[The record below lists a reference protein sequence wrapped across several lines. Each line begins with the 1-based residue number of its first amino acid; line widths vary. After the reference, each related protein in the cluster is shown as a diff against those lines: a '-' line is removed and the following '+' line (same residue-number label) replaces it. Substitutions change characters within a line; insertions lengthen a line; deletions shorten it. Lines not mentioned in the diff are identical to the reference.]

1 MRADRHPP
9 LSFLAFREWVA
20 LFGQSDAAVR
30 ALPALVSC
38 ITLVL
43 FAACV
48 RRIAAAPTALLATT
62 LHAVSPYQVWIA
74 QEARMYPLV
83 ELGAVLVLL
92 GGEHARERRVLV
104 VGLACVGTWLAFV
117 SHDLGVCVAGLTL
130 ASGLSWRE
138 RRHAALGVAIGT
150 IAWPPWLLAALR
162 EQMQSSWGDTVKL
175 SWSDVAELAPRLL
188 AVEMDAVPEVGRPA
202 AYALGLL
209 CWLALAHCGWLA
221 RRDRVDPHRI

>member
-1 MRADRHPP
+1 M
-9 LSFLAFREWVA
+9 
-20 LFGQSDAAVR
+20 FGQSDAAIR

-83 ELGAVLVLL
+83 GLGAVLVLF
-92 GGEHARERRVLV
+92 GGEHARERRVLGA
-104 VGLACVGTWLAFV
+104 GLACVGTWLAFV
-117 SHDLGVCVAGLTL
+117 SHDLGVCVAGLAL

-138 RRHAALGVAIGT
+138 RRHVAPGVAVGT
-150 IAWPPWLLAALR
+150 IAGLPWLLATLR
-162 EQMQSSWGDTVKL
+162 EQMQASGGGPVQHD
-175 SWSDVAELAPRLL
+175 
-188 AVEMDAVPEVGRPA
+188 GI
-202 AYALGLL
+202 
-209 CWLALAHCGWLA
+209 C
-221 RRDRVDPHRI
+221 